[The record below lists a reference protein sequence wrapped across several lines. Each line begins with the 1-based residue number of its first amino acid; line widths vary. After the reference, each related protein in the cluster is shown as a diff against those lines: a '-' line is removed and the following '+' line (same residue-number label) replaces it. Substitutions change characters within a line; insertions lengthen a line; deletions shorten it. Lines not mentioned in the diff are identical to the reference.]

1 MGGAYN
7 IKVQE
12 LKSQNLEEDELEK
25 KLELLKVSNK
35 YICSYDHI
43 RITFVLFVHDDLI
56 YCYRNHTPSCH
67 RRKKE
72 EYMTGAWPEQKI
84 QTNSFGRSRL
94 T

>member
-25 KLELLKVSNK
+25 KLELLKVSNLIYIYI

-43 RITFVLFVHDDLI
+43 
-56 YCYRNHTPSCH
+56 
-67 RRKKE
+67 
-72 EYMTGAWPEQKI
+72 
-84 QTNSFGRSRL
+84 
-94 T
+94 